1 MFIIVTIFLT
11 ISSYNNLIF
20 KIKNKMSKKLT
31 HEFIS
36 LRTKCD
42 RLEKIKSLNLW
53 GNDIDDVTI
62 LKQMANLEVVSL
74 SVNNIKTLKDFSSLK
89 YLKELYIRKNFISD
103 MSEVNFLVGCKNL
116 KVLWLGEN
124 PISENK
130 NYRKYVI
137 KTLPQINKLDDQL
150 ITDEERAPDVLE
162 FPEQETNKLNVS
174 LHKENSWHNDSL
186 VKSYSLHNSEVYSNN
201 VSRLINSEDENQD
214 NVSDNFIIEDFKS
227 SNSSINQAGIYSNN
241 DKRRKMKDKFPSNL
255 YRSKSH
261 NKIDDINFTKN
272 NDNTKLEYNHNR
284 ELDGNR
290 SQNYKF
296 EKNSTAQFNYNPSGL
311 YDETPPGQIKNS
323 KYERSST
330 NYNQFESKNSYYNND
345 NNYIP
350 PQNRKSK
357 ITMKKSHNILS
368 SVLLLIQELNNNDLY
383 TLNDE
388 INKMLR

>member
-1 MFIIVTIFLT
+1 
-11 ISSYNNLIF
+11 
-20 KIKNKMSKKLT
+20 MSKKLT

-214 NVSDNFIIEDFKS
+214 DVSDNFIIEDFKS